1 MDFEKRLKGIVNTL
15 PKTKILLIDGSD
27 QRSIEAANK
36 LAEFNNLE
44 ITLLVENDDK
54 IDTKANVVNMNKNA
68 NKLELL
74 AQKYVELRKGKED
87 IEAARKVLSTRPFY
101 AMMLLATGE
110 VDGVV
115 GGLNYSTA
123 DILRAAFKAIGPKP
137 GIKTISSVMIMHK
150 EEKLYF
156 FSDIS
161 VNPKPDLTGLVD
173 IATNAAEFAKA
184 FIEEPKVAF
193 LSFST
198 SGSAV
203 TPETKLVADATVEF
217 NKVYQGTKAIGEV
230 QLDAAVNEGVR
241 KSKYKGETFTG
252 EANVLVF
259 PDLGA
264 GNIGYKIAQR
274 FGGFGAIGPIITGVK
289 KPVND
294 LSRGSLTDDVVN
306 TVLIT
311 AIQANNKE

>member
-54 IDTKANVVNMNKNA
+54 IDTKANVVNMNKDA

-173 IATNAAEFAKA
+173 IATNACW
-184 FIEEPKVAF
+184 IC
-193 LSFST
+193 
-198 SGSAV
+198 
-203 TPETKLVADATVEF
+203 
-217 NKVYQGTKAIGEV
+217 
-230 QLDAAVNEGVR
+230 
-241 KSKYKGETFTG
+241 KSIYWRT
-252 EANVLVF
+252 
-259 PDLGA
+259 
-264 GNIGYKIAQR
+264 
-274 FGGFGAIGPIITGVK
+274 
-289 KPVND
+289 
-294 LSRGSLTDDVVN
+294 
-306 TVLIT
+306 
-311 AIQANNKE
+311 